1 MAYRSHR
8 VLTKAVR
15 AIVPLVAGALLV
27 GCGTSGSDASF
38 RIVGEGGIGPV
49 LSRPDLTSARADID
63 PSTSQAVVLLDL
75 TPKGQRKFLVLT
87 GRVARAGRERHRP
100 AHVIVSLNGKVI
112 SRPYIDYRSS
122 PNGIPADNGIQI
134 DLPSRRAARALAA
147 KLSH

>member
-1 MAYRSHR
+1 MAYRSRR
-8 VLTKAVR
+8 VPRKGVR
-15 AIVPLVAGALLV
+15 RIVPVFACALLV

-49 LSRPDLTSARADID
+49 LSRPDLRSARADID

-87 GRVARAGRERHRP
+87 GRVARAGRERRRP
-100 AHVIVSLNGKVI
+100 AHVIISVNGNVI
-112 SRPYIDYRSS
+112 SRPYIDYHAT

-147 KLSH
+147 NVNH